1 MDDSCD
7 AVGDGALDYSYGLN
21 PSINENR
28 ILETAGVCGG
38 PGIDWNLNS
47 LIDATAYARNLNAY
61 AEEATDCGVTLG
73 TLTDHNDWGNL
84 TLGAMNDDDFG
95 GSGPPVISCSF

>member
-1 MDDSCD
+1 LR
-7 AVGDGALDYSYGLN
+7 AAL
-21 PSINENR
+21 
-28 ILETAGVCGG
+28 AGVT
-38 PGIDWNLNS
+38 D
-47 LIDATAYARNLNAY
+47 
-61 AEEATDCGVTLG
+61 EATDCGGTLT